1 MDYNLLHFISNLL
14 HFYHTTTT
22 YYRIFIEKN
31 IIFTRSFTTFI
42 QFLPHIGTSIKAQ
55 IQGSSSLLFIR
66 ETLLWQ
72 IMVFLSRRVACWT
85 SFKFTSILKKKL
97 QILIRINS
105 KKIGFLSWILR
116 NKTVFI
122 STIQVKWGTFSRWS
136 SPLYYPMRNLDEMTM
151 GKTHPTFKWG
161 PEGEMCRLQSK
172 TRVNLICVSSLL
184 IIHKLW
190 TINYRK

>member
-1 MDYNLLHFISNLL
+1 MYYKGNRKLLPRIAQLYKSGLQVDYNLLHFIPNLL

-42 QFLPHIGTSIKAQ
+42 QFLSHIGTSIKAQ

-105 KKIGFLSWILR
+105 KKSASFLEYYEIKQCLFRRLKCRRLYTTPCGIL
-116 NKTVFI
+116 T
-122 STIQVKWGTFSRWS
+122 KWLWGRRI
-136 SPLYYPMRNLDEMTM
+136 PL
-151 GKTHPTFKWG
+151 
-161 PEGEMCRLQSK
+161 
-172 TRVNLICVSSLL
+172 
-184 IIHKLW
+184 
-190 TINYRK
+190 